1 MNEVYKKLLEI
12 QTGLKA
18 PKWQENTF
26 GHYNYRSCEDILEAV
41 KPLLKEQNCALVI
54 CDSIE
59 HIGER
64 YYICAEASLIDT
76 ETGDKVSNKAY
87 AREEENKK
95 GMDGSQITGA
105 SSSYARKY
113 ALNGLFAI
121 DDAKDADT
129 DGFRKQTNGPTK
141 AEQTADSEK
150 ADEINEGFSPDKVN
164 PPKAATPEQVKMIAE
179 LCFETGTQEKI
190 IFQTYKKNSLDA
202 LEFGQAEQ
210 AIRRLKN
217 RAEAV

>member
-1 MNEVYKKLLEI
+1 MEVYKKLLEI
-12 QTGLKA
+12 QTRLKA
-18 PKWQENTF
+18 PKGQENTF

-41 KPLLKEQNCALVI
+41 KPLLKDQNCALVI
-54 CDSIE
+54 CDGIE

-76 ETGDKVSNKAY
+76 ETGDLVSNKAY

-95 GMDGSQITGA
+95 GMDGSQITGT

-141 AEQTADSEK
+141 AEQAADSKK
-150 ADEINEGFSPDKVN
+150 ADKINEGFNLGNVEMATEEQIEAIKAAAKEAKVN
-164 PPKAATPEQVKMIAE
+164 IITALKAKKRQS
-179 LCFETGTQEKI
+179 LHDL
-190 IFQTYKKNSLDA
+190 TYVEANGFLDLLNSKA
-202 LEFGQAEQ
+202 G
-210 AIRRLKN
+210 
-217 RAEAV
+217 AV

>member
-1 MNEVYKKLLEI
+1 MGVYKKLLEI
-12 QTGLKA
+12 QTRLKA
-18 PKWQENTF
+18 PKGQENTF

-54 CDSIE
+54 SDGIE

-64 YYICAEASLIDT
+64 YYICVEASLIDT

-87 AREEENKK
+87 AREEETKK
-95 GMDGSQITGA
+95 GMDGSQITGT

-141 AEQTADSEK
+141 AEQAADSKK
-150 ADEINEGFSPDKVN
+150 ADKINEGFNPDDVEMATEEQIEAIKAAAKEAKVN
-164 PPKAATPEQVKMIAE
+164 IITALKAKKRQS
-179 LCFETGTQEKI
+179 LHDL
-190 IFQTYKKNSLDA
+190 TYVEANGFLDLLNSKA
-202 LEFGQAEQ
+202 G
-210 AIRRLKN
+210 
-217 RAEAV
+217 AV

>member
-1 MNEVYKKLLEI
+1 MEVYKKLLEI
-12 QTGLKA
+12 QTRLKA
-18 PKWQENTF
+18 PKGQENTF

-41 KPLLKEQNCALVI
+41 KPLLKEQSCALVI
-54 CDSIE
+54 CDGIE

-87 AREEENKK
+87 AREEETKE
-95 GMDGSQITGA
+95 GMDGSQITGT

-141 AEQTADSEK
+141 AEQAADSKK
-150 ADEINEGFSPDKVN
+150 ADKINEGFNPDDVEMATEEQIEAIKAAAKEAKVN
-164 PPKAATPEQVKMIAE
+164 IITALKAKKRQS
-179 LCFETGTQEKI
+179 LHDL
-190 IFQTYKKNSLDA
+190 TYVEANGFLDLLNSKA
-202 LEFGQAEQ
+202 G
-210 AIRRLKN
+210 
-217 RAEAV
+217 AV

>member
-1 MNEVYKKLLEI
+1 MEVYKKLLEI

-18 PKWQENTF
+18 PKGQENTF
-26 GHYNYRSCEDILEAV
+26 GHYTYRSCEDILEAV
-41 KPLLKEQNCALVI
+41 KPLLKDQNCALVI
-54 CDSIE
+54 CDGIE

-87 AREEENKK
+87 AREEESKR

-141 AEQTADSEK
+141 AEQAADSKK
-150 ADEINEGFSPDKVN
+150 ADEINDKFA
-164 PPKAATPEQVKMIAE
+164 PKKTEKASEDQVKEIQETCFATGYEEAKILKAFHVESLSDLTSIAAE
-179 LCFETGTQEKI
+179 NIL
-190 IFQTYKKNSLDA
+190 KKLN
-202 LEFGQAEQ
+202 E
-210 AIRRLKN
+210 
-217 RAEAV
+217 RANAV

>member
-1 MNEVYKKLLEI
+1 MEVYKKLLEI
-12 QTGLKA
+12 QTRLKA
-18 PKWQENTF
+18 PKGQENTF

-54 CDSIE
+54 SDGIE

-95 GMDGSQITGA
+95 GMDGSQITGT

-141 AEQTADSEK
+141 AEQAADSKK
-150 ADEINEGFSPDKVN
+150 ADKINEGFNPDDVEMATEEQIEAIKAAAKEAKVN
-164 PPKAATPEQVKMIAE
+164 IITALKAKKRQS
-179 LCFETGTQEKI
+179 LHDL
-190 IFQTYKKNSLDA
+190 TYVEANGFLDLLNSKA
-202 LEFGQAEQ
+202 G
-210 AIRRLKN
+210 
-217 RAEAV
+217 AV

>member
-1 MNEVYKKLLEI
+1 MEVYKKLLEI
-12 QTGLKA
+12 QTRLKA
-18 PKWQENTF
+18 PKGQENTF

-41 KPLLKEQNCALVI
+41 KPLLKDQNCALVI
-54 CDSIE
+54 SDGIE

-64 YYICAEASLIDT
+64 YYVCAEASLIDT

-87 AREEENKK
+87 AREEETKK
-95 GMDGSQITGA
+95 GMDGSQITGT

-141 AEQTADSEK
+141 AEQAADSKK
-150 ADEINEGFSPDKVN
+150 ADKINEGFNPDDVEMATEEQIEAIKAAAKEAKVN
-164 PPKAATPEQVKMIAE
+164 IITALKAKKRQS
-179 LCFETGTQEKI
+179 LHDL
-190 IFQTYKKNSLDA
+190 TYVEANGFLDLLNSKA
-202 LEFGQAEQ
+202 G
-210 AIRRLKN
+210 
-217 RAEAV
+217 AV

>member
-1 MNEVYKKLLEI
+1 MEVYKKLLEI

-18 PKWQENTF
+18 PKGQENTF

-41 KPLLKEQNCALVI
+41 KPLLKDQNCALVI
-54 CDSIE
+54 CDGIE

-87 AREEENKK
+87 AREEESKR

-141 AEQTADSEK
+141 AEQAADSKK
-150 ADEINEGFSPDKVN
+150 ADEINKGFDTEKVE
-164 PPKAATPEQVKMIAE
+164 PPKTATPEQVRMIAE
-179 LCFETGTQEKI
+179 LCFKTGTQEKI
-190 IFQTYKKNSLDA
+190 IFQTYKKKSIDA
-202 LEFGQAEQ
+202 LEFDQAEQ
-210 AIRRLKN
+210 VIRRLKDKG
-217 RAEAV
+217 EAV

>member
-1 MNEVYKKLLEI
+1 MEVYKKLLEI
-12 QTGLKA
+12 QTRLKA
-18 PKWQENTF
+18 PKGQENTF

-54 CDSIE
+54 SDGIE

-95 GMDGSQITGA
+95 GMDGSQITGT

-141 AEQTADSEK
+141 AEQAADSKK
-150 ADEINEGFSPDKVN
+150 ADKINEGFNPDDVEMATEEQIEAIKAAAKEAKVN
-164 PPKAATPEQVKMIAE
+164 IITALKAKKKQS
-179 LCFETGTQEKI
+179 LHDL
-190 IFQTYKKNSLDA
+190 TYVEANGFLDLLNSKA
-202 LEFGQAEQ
+202 G
-210 AIRRLKN
+210 
-217 RAEAV
+217 AV

>member
-1 MNEVYKKLLEI
+1 MEVYKKLLEI
-12 QTGLKA
+12 QTRLKA
-18 PKWQENTF
+18 PKGQENTF

-41 KPLLKEQNCALVI
+41 KPLLKDQNCALVI
-54 CDSIE
+54 CDGIE

-95 GMDGSQITGA
+95 GMDGSQITGT

-141 AEQTADSEK
+141 AEQAADSKK
-150 ADEINEGFSPDKVN
+150 ADKINEGFNLGNVEMATEEQIEAIKAAAKEAKVN
-164 PPKAATPEQVKMIAE
+164 IITALKAKKRQS
-179 LCFETGTQEKI
+179 LHDL
-190 IFQTYKKNSLDA
+190 TYVEANGFLDLLNSKA
-202 LEFGQAEQ
+202 G
-210 AIRRLKN
+210 
-217 RAEAV
+217 AV

>member
-1 MNEVYKKLLEI
+1 MEVYKKLLEI
-12 QTGLKA
+12 QTRLKA
-18 PKWQENTF
+18 PKGQENTF

-41 KPLLKEQNCALVI
+41 KPLLKDQNCALVI
-54 CDSIE
+54 CDGIE

-64 YYICAEASLIDT
+64 YYICAEASLIDA

-95 GMDGSQITGA
+95 GMDGSQITGT

-141 AEQTADSEK
+141 AEQAADSKK
-150 ADEINEGFSPDKVN
+150 ADKINEGFNLGNVEMATEEQIEAIKAAAKEAKVN
-164 PPKAATPEQVKMIAE
+164 IITALKAKKRQS
-179 LCFETGTQEKI
+179 LHDL
-190 IFQTYKKNSLDA
+190 TYVEANGFLDLLNSKA
-202 LEFGQAEQ
+202 G
-210 AIRRLKN
+210 
-217 RAEAV
+217 AV

>member
-1 MNEVYKKLLEI
+1 MEVYKKLLEI

-18 PKWQENTF
+18 PKGQENTF

-41 KPLLKEQNCALVI
+41 KPLLKDQNCVLVI
-54 CDSIE
+54 SDGIE

-87 AREEENKK
+87 AREEETKK
-95 GMDGSQITGA
+95 GMDGSQITGT

-141 AEQTADSEK
+141 AEQAADSKK
-150 ADEINEGFSPDKVN
+150 ADKINEGFNPDDVEMATEEQIEAIKAAAKEAKVN
-164 PPKAATPEQVKMIAE
+164 IITALKAKKRQS
-179 LCFETGTQEKI
+179 LHDL
-190 IFQTYKKNSLDA
+190 TYVEANGFLDLLNSKA
-202 LEFGQAEQ
+202 G
-210 AIRRLKN
+210 
-217 RAEAV
+217 AV

>member
-1 MNEVYKKLLEI
+1 MEVYKKLLEI
-12 QTGLKA
+12 QTRLKA
-18 PKWQENTF
+18 PKGQENTF

-54 CDSIE
+54 CDGIE

-64 YYICAEASLIDT
+64 YYVCAEASLIDT

-95 GMDGSQITGA
+95 GMDGSQITGT

-129 DGFRKQTNGPTK
+129 DGFRKQTNGPT
-141 AEQTADSEK
+141 
-150 ADEINEGFSPDKVN
+150 N
-164 PPKAATPEQVKMIAE
+164 
-179 LCFETGTQEKI
+179 
-190 IFQTYKKNSLDA
+190 
-202 LEFGQAEQ
+202 AEQ
-210 AIRRLKN
+210 AADSKKADKINGGFNPDDVEMATEEQIEAIKAAAKEAKVNIITALK
-217 RAEAV
+217 AKKKQSLHDLTYVEANGFLDLLNSKAGAV

>member
-1 MNEVYKKLLEI
+1 MEVYKKLLEI
-12 QTGLKA
+12 QTRLKA
-18 PKWQENTF
+18 PKGQENTF

-41 KPLLKEQNCALVI
+41 KPLLKDQNCALVI
-54 CDSIE
+54 SDGIE

-64 YYICAEASLIDT
+64 YYVCAEASLIDT

-95 GMDGSQITGA
+95 GMDGSQITGT

-141 AEQTADSEK
+141 AEQAADSKK
-150 ADEINEGFSPDKVN
+150 ADKINEGFNPDDVEMATEEQIEAIKAAAKEAKVN
-164 PPKAATPEQVKMIAE
+164 IITALKAKKRQS
-179 LCFETGTQEKI
+179 LHDL
-190 IFQTYKKNSLDA
+190 TYVEANGFLDLLNSKA
-202 LEFGQAEQ
+202 G
-210 AIRRLKN
+210 
-217 RAEAV
+217 AV

>member
-1 MNEVYKKLLEI
+1 MEVYKKLLEI
-12 QTGLKA
+12 QTRLKA
-18 PKWQENTF
+18 PKGQENTF

-54 CDSIE
+54 SDGIE

-87 AREEENKK
+87 AREEETKK
-95 GMDGSQITGA
+95 GMDGSQITGT

-141 AEQTADSEK
+141 AEQAADSKK
-150 ADEINEGFSPDKVN
+150 ADKINEGFNPDDVEMATEEQIEAIKAAAKEAKVN
-164 PPKAATPEQVKMIAE
+164 IITALKAKKRQS
-179 LCFETGTQEKI
+179 LHDL
-190 IFQTYKKNSLDA
+190 TYVEANGFLDLLNSKA
-202 LEFGQAEQ
+202 G
-210 AIRRLKN
+210 
-217 RAEAV
+217 AV

>member
-1 MNEVYKKLLEI
+1 MEVYKKLLEI
-12 QTGLKA
+12 QTRLKA
-18 PKWQENTF
+18 PKGQENTF

-54 CDSIE
+54 SDGIE

-64 YYICAEASLIDT
+64 YYVCAEASLIDT

-95 GMDGSQITGA
+95 GMDGSQITGT

-141 AEQTADSEK
+141 AEQAADSKK
-150 ADEINEGFSPDKVN
+150 ADKINEGFNPDDVEMATEEQIEAIKAAAKEAKVN
-164 PPKAATPEQVKMIAE
+164 IITALKAKKKQS
-179 LCFETGTQEKI
+179 LHDL
-190 IFQTYKKNSLDA
+190 TYVEANGFLDLLNSKA
-202 LEFGQAEQ
+202 G
-210 AIRRLKN
+210 
-217 RAEAV
+217 AV

>member
-1 MNEVYKKLLEI
+1 MEVYKKLLEI
-12 QTGLKA
+12 QTRLKA
-18 PKWQENTF
+18 PKGQENTF

-41 KPLLKEQNCALVI
+41 KPLLKDQNCALVI
-54 CDSIE
+54 SDGIE

-64 YYICAEASLIDT
+64 YYVCAEASLIDT

-95 GMDGSQITGA
+95 GMDGSQITGT

-141 AEQTADSEK
+141 AEQAADGKK
-150 ADEINEGFSPDKVN
+150 ADKINEGFNPDDVEMATEEQIEAIKAAAKEAKVN
-164 PPKAATPEQVKMIAE
+164 IITALKAKKRQS
-179 LCFETGTQEKI
+179 LHDL
-190 IFQTYKKNSLDA
+190 TYVEANGFLDLLNSKA
-202 LEFGQAEQ
+202 G
-210 AIRRLKN
+210 
-217 RAEAV
+217 AV